1 MELKEC
7 RWIDGISNDRGGR
20 VFVLNRHRWTDIAL
34 FYDRW
39 WGSSFQ
45 TNFFD
50 KILASSITVGKL
62 QEELFQAILRYIE
75 KGSHF
80 ASIIC
85 QSGRRT
91 PLSIEI
97 DWEGK
102 LCFHNFGWCLIEVS
116 LCQETSFWPHQ
127 SVGEC
132 SCLCVQL
139 QRKSSSRGKI
149 TSWVHPIIPS
159 P

>member
-7 RWIDGISNDRGGR
+7 RWIGGISNDRGGR
-20 VFVLNRHRWTDIAL
+20 VFVLNDIWV
-34 FYDRW
+34 FV
-39 WGSSFQ
+39 SNSF
-45 TNFFD
+45 FVVD
-50 KILASSITVGKL
+50 KMLASSITAEKL

-97 DWEGK
+97 D
-102 LCFHNFGWCLIEVS
+102 
-116 LCQETSFWPHQ
+116 
-127 SVGEC
+127 
-132 SCLCVQL
+132 
-139 QRKSSSRGKI
+139 
-149 TSWVHPIIPS
+149 
-159 P
+159 